1 MLVVA
6 VNYLVINMAQFGK
19 KTSTNRGKP
28 SYFMSIL
35 GVTLVL
41 FFLGLV
47 GFLMINARQLGKH
60 FRESVEVQAYVK
72 DGTPLN
78 TIDSIRG
85 YLDQQAFVKRTDYIT
100 KEAAKQIYL
109 SDDRVT
115 EEQFKERLDEVNP
128 LPASVNFKMNSK
140 YVTVDTLEKIKNYLY
155 NTYPG
160 IIEEVRYPKTVV
172 EKMDRYIRQG
182 IIGLLAIA
190 FILGFLVIL
199 LIDNTIKLAMFSSR
213 FIIKTMQM
221 VGATRFFI
229 SQPFDKR
236 AIINGSISGMLASI
250 LVYIFIYVIENM
262 FLDGELKKL
271 GYSSYLWIIFVSLVI
286 FGILITLYS
295 THKSVLKY
303 LKMKLDDL
311 Y

>member
-1 MLVVA
+1 MLIVA
-6 VNYLVINMAQFGK
+6 ENYLIIYMAQFGK
-19 KTSTNRGKP
+19 KTSTNKGKP

-72 DGTPLN
+72 NNTPLN
-78 TIDSIRG
+78 VIDSIRG
-85 YLDQQAFVKRTDYIT
+85 YLDKQPFVKRTEYIN

-109 SDDRVT
+109 ADEKIT
-115 EEQFKERLDEVNP
+115 EDQFKEMLDENP

-140 YVTVDTLEKIKNYLY
+140 YVTVDTLEGIKNYLY
-155 NTYPG
+155 TAYPG
-160 IIEEVRYPKTVV
+160 IVEDVRYPKTVV

-182 IIGLLAIA
+182 IIGLLAVA
-190 FILGFLVIL
+190 LLLGFLVIL
-199 LIDNTIKLAMFSSR
+199 LIDNTIKLAMFSNR
-213 FIIKTMQM
+213 FLIKTMQM

-229 SQPFDKR
+229 SQPFDRK

-250 LVYIFIYVIENM
+250 LVYIFIYFIENL
-262 FLDGELKKL
+262 FLDGELRKL
-271 GYSSYLWIIFVSLVI
+271 GYANYLWMIFISLVVL
-286 FGILITLYS
+286 GIIITLYS
-295 THKSVLKY
+295 THRSVLKY

>member
-6 VNYLVINMAQFGK
+6 ENYLVIYMAQFGK
-19 KTSTNRGKP
+19 KTSTNKGKP

-72 DGTPLN
+72 DNTPL
-78 TIDSIRG
+78 TVIDSIRS
-85 YLDQQAFVKRTDYIT
+85 YLTQQPFVKSTDYIS

-109 SDDRVT
+109 ADEKMS
-115 EEQFKERLDEVNP
+115 ESEFKERLDDNP

-140 YVTVDTLEKIKNYLY
+140 YVTVDTLEGVKSYLY
-155 NTYPG
+155 TAYPNVV
-160 IIEEVRYPKTVV
+160 EEVRYPKTVV
-172 EKMDRYIRQG
+172 EKMDRYIRHG
-182 IIGLLAIA
+182 IIGLLAVA
-190 FILGFLVIL
+190 VILGFLVIL
-199 LIDNTIKLAMFSSR
+199 LIDNTIKLAMFSNR
-213 FIIKTMQM
+213 FLIKTMQM

-250 LVYIFIYVIENM
+250 FVYVFIYFVENL
-262 FLDGELKKL
+262 FLNGELRKL
-271 GYSSYLWIIFVSLVI
+271 GYANYLWIIFISLVVL
-286 FGILITLYS
+286 GIVITLYS
-295 THKSVLKY
+295 THRSVLKY